1 MDWRSSTR
9 RYSQIWLQ
17 VRRRKFN
24 FLETR
29 LLCLCHLRTYGLN
42 MAISNFFSFKIW
54 PHFWPKN
61 PYGQR
66 GSPFFFVAKWKKF
79 GTKKCPITHR
89 SLFTH
94 GSLLTTKCTYHLY
107 SNPKPFFDS
116 GLPRYLLLGTICQHS
131 HRVSFPL
138 V

>member
-1 MDWRSSTR
+1 MDWQSSTR
-9 RYSQIWLQ
+9 GYSQIWLQ
-17 VRRRKFN
+17 VRRRKFI

-29 LLCLCHLRTYGLN
+29 LLSSCHLRTYGLS

-61 PYGQR
+61 PYGQC

-94 GSLLTTKCTYHLY
+94 GSLLTTKCTICIQTLNPFSTMDSLGIY
-107 SNPKPFFDS
+107 S
-116 GLPRYLLLGTICQHS
+116 
-131 HRVSFPL
+131 
-138 V
+138 